1 MLHRFSVSF
10 ARGCFPLL
18 LFLAALCAASV
29 SRALEETGKE
39 TGIQPPGIPVE
50 AGTPVIVDT
59 VPVVPGSPEIPY
71 VMGMPVP
78 ASEVPEKTTK
88 KVDTVPVVPGS
99 PEIPYE
105 MGVPVPASEVPEKT
119 TKKVD
124 TVPVMPDTPEIVDTV
139 PAAVGTPVT
148 DAIEKTTGVGKKLAD
163 ISAAISKDS
172 GAKRVIFVLDPDVEG
187 TLLVLSYP
195 AAESHSTPTVGL
207 IKTDEHQTGK
217 LTDASGNDFRVVKGS
232 VLFED
237 ADGNLS
243 SVLFEDADG
252 NRSAT
257 PPAADPSDSASD
269 SAEGTAAPESSNP
282 PVRHSMRFDV
292 APGGGIHSDSDEF
305 NRVNDEIVGR
315 ESPLSY
321 GEFLE
326 MADSHDFDPSERVM
340 LWKVMADRQ
349 NPPISKDALKELYET
364 KRASIGDFKT
374 TIYRSY
380 IRSPFVYA
388 FKGDDYRLWK
398 TVSEG
403 SSENSEKVI
412 WARIDSIVKS
422 ERRLIDLYN
431 HPDGKRSVS
440 ASMTPVDQ
448 VDPNAPSILMGHFP
462 KTPLDHAWL
471 SDPMNKTGGYKT
483 QMGSLLGN
491 SGIETVFEK
500 PETLNGH
507 SCLIVGSFEKKF
519 YLDLEKDCSVYA
531 VDFYEPAP
539 PGGPLIGPGLYLARR
554 TVLHGLKD
562 YGGGVWLP
570 GSVESITYNPDGSC
584 KSENTEIYDKI
595 EINSGIPDSFFTEIP
610 EKEELPAEPQDSQ
623 FPEITGW
630 CYPYRN
636 PGFARVSSGFSY
648 HYTNDLDR
656 ITHSGSEEFSRA
668 KDEITGSG
676 SPLAFGEF
684 LELANRH
691 NLDSQDRA
699 ALWAVMKSRQNP
711 PVSIGKLREVYEKK
725 RNFIGDFS
733 STYHVGLKKYTFAQK
748 GESRLYIE
756 GAFERSGG
764 YCSNFYETAS
774 RSESAYRSVIRGP
787 EVNGKSPHM
796 ALIMPLDILFTT
808 SGLFPSEMPLSQAW
822 LFRARCGR
830 GVTGSDLAN
839 NILGRQHTEA
849 VVFEKPEVIDGRS
862 CLVVGTLFAKFY
874 LDPEKDYAVY
884 SVEHYIPVT
893 EDGRTTVLISSKSVL
908 HGLKDYG
915 GGVWLPETA
924 EILRYNPDGSPR
936 PAEEYVYD
944 EIKINSGIPDSFFD
958 DIIPADAVVVDTRDK

>member
-1 MLHRFSVSF
+1 MQCRFFVSF
-10 ARGCFPLL
+10 ARGAFLL
-18 LFLAALCAASV
+18 LIFLAALCAASV
-29 SRALEETGKE
+29 SRGLEVSKLAA
-39 TGIQPPGIPVE
+39 
-50 AGTPVIVDT
+50 AGTPVT
-59 VPVVPGSPEIPY
+59 E
-71 VMGMPVP
+71 
-78 ASEVPEKTTK
+78 
-88 KVDTVPVVPGS
+88 
-99 PEIPYE
+99 
-105 MGVPVPASEVPEKT
+105 
-119 TKKVD
+119 
-124 TVPVMPDTPEIVDTV
+124 
-139 PAAVGTPVT
+139 
-148 DAIEKTTGVGKKLAD
+148 AIEKTTGVGKKLAD

-172 GAKRVIFVLDPDVEG
+172 GAKRVIFVLDPASVGGDAVMQRADAEG

-195 AAESHSTPTVGL
+195 AAESHSTPTIGL

-237 ADGNLS
+237 ANGNLS
-243 SVLFEDADG
+243 T
-252 NRSAT
+252 T
-257 PPAADPSDSASD
+257 PPAAGPSDNASD
-269 SAEGTAAPESSNP
+269 SADGAAAPESSNP

-305 NRVNDEIVGR
+305 NRANDEIIGR

-326 MADSHDFDPSERVM
+326 TVDSRDFDSSERLM

-349 NPPISKDALKELYET
+349 NPPISKDSLKELYET

-380 IRSPFVYA
+380 VRSPFVYA

-398 TVSEG
+398 TVSEC

-412 WARIDSIVKS
+412 WTRIDSIVKS
-422 ERRLIDLYN
+422 EHRLIDLHN
-431 HPDGKRSVS
+431 LPDGKRSVN

-448 VDPNAPSILMGHFP
+448 VDPNAFSILMEHFP

-471 SDPMNKTGGYKT
+471 SDPLDKTGVYKT

-570 GSVESITYNPDGSC
+570 DSVETISYNPDGSC
-584 KSENTEIYDKI
+584 KSKDTDVYDKI
-595 EINSGIPDSFFTEIP
+595 EVNSGIPDSFFTEIP
-610 EKEELPAEPQDSQ
+610 EKEELPAEPRDPQ

-636 PGFARVSSGFSY
+636 AGFAGVGGDFSY
-648 HYTNDLDR
+648 SYTNDPDR
-656 ITHSGSEEFSRA
+656 ITHSDSEEFSRA
-668 KDEITGSG
+668 KGEITGSG
-676 SPLAFGEF
+676 TPLAFGEF
-684 LELANRH
+684 LDLTNRH
-691 NLDSQDRA
+691 NLDVQDRA
-699 ALWAVMKSRQNP
+699 ALWALMKSRQNP
-711 PVSIGKLREVYEKK
+711 PVNIGKLREVYEKK
-725 RNFIGDFS
+725 RNFIEDFS
-733 STYHVGLKKYTFAQK
+733 SAFHVGHKKYTFAQK
-748 GESRLYIE
+748 GEDKLYFE
-756 GAFERSGG
+756 GVFERPGG
-764 YCSNFYETAS
+764 CVSNFYETAS
-774 RSESAYRSVIRGP
+774 RSDSAYRSVIRGP
-787 EVNGKSPHM
+787 EVNGKSPLL
-796 ALIMPLDILFTT
+796 ALIMPVDIVNSL
-808 SGLFPSEMPLSQAW
+808 SGLYSSEMPLSQAW
-822 LFRARCGR
+822 LFKAKWGH
-830 GVTGSDLAN
+830 GVTGSDLGD
-839 NILGRQHTEA
+839 ILGKPNTDA

-862 CLVVGTLFAKFY
+862 YLVVGTLFAKFY

-884 SVEHYIPVT
+884 SVEQYSPVT
-893 EDGRTTVLISSKSVL
+893 TDGRTVVTISSKSIL

-924 EILRYNPDGSPR
+924 EIFHFNPDGSPR
-936 PAEEYVYD
+936 PGEEFVYD
-944 EIKINSGIPDSFFD
+944 EIKINSGIPDTFFD
-958 DIIPADAVVVDTRDK
+958 DIIPADAAVVDTRDK

>member
-59 VPVVPGSPEIPY
+59 VPVVAGSPEIPY

-88 KVDTVPVVPGS
+88 KVDTVP
-99 PEIPYE
+99 
-105 MGVPVPASEVPEKT
+105 
-119 TKKVD
+119 
-124 TVPVMPDTPEIVDTV
+124 
-139 PAAVGTPVT
+139 AAVGTPVT
-148 DAIEKTTGVGKKLAD
+148 DAIEKTTGEGKKLAD
-163 ISAAISKDS
+163 IFAAISNDS
-172 GAKRVIFVLDPDVEG
+172 GAKRVIFVLGTDVEG

-195 AAESHSTPTVGL
+195 AVESHSTPTVGL

-243 SVLFEDADG
+243 ATLFEDADG
-252 NRSAT
+252 NLSAT
-257 PPAADPSDSASD
+257 PPAADPSDNASGP
-269 SAEGTAAPESSNP
+269 AEGKAAPESSNP
-282 PVRHSMRFDV
+282 PVRHSIKFDV

-315 ESPLSY
+315 KSPLSY

-326 MADSHDFDPSERVM
+326 MADSHDFDPPERVM

-364 KRASIGDFKT
+364 KRASIGDFRT
-374 TIYRSY
+374 SINTSDI
-380 IRSPFVYA
+380 SPAGSSFVYA

-398 TVSEG
+398 TASEC
-403 SSENSEKVI
+403 SSGDSAKVI
-412 WARIDSIVKS
+412 HTRIDSVVKS
-422 ERRLIDLYN
+422 ECRYINLYN

-448 VDPNAPSILMGHFP
+448 VDPNAPSILIGHFP

-610 EKEELPAEPQDSQ
+610 EKEELPAEPQNPQ
-623 FPEITGW
+623 FPEEISRAW
-630 CYPYRN
+630 QYPYKN
-636 PGFARVSSGFSY
+636 PGFAGVSSGFSY

-656 ITHSGSEEFSRA
+656 ITNSGSEEFSRA
-668 KDEITGSG
+668 KDEITGSE
-676 SPLAFGEF
+676 SPLTFGGF

-691 NLDSQDRA
+691 NLDIQDRA

-711 PVSIGKLREVYEKK
+711 PVSIGELKEVYEKK

-733 STYHVGLKKYTFAQK
+733 STYRVGSKNYWKQYTFAQK
-748 GESRLYIE
+748 GEDRLYSE
-756 GAFERSGG
+756 GFFERSGG
-764 YCSNFYETAS
+764 YVSTFYETAS

-796 ALIMPLDILFTT
+796 ALIMPLDVLFTT

-822 LFRARCGR
+822 LFRAKCSR
-830 GVTGSDLAN
+830 GVTGSDLGN
-839 NILGRQHTEA
+839 VLGEQHTEA
-849 VVFEKPEVIDGRS
+849 VVFEKPEIIDGRS

-884 SVEHYIPVT
+884 SAEHYSPIT
-893 EDGRTTVLISSKSVL
+893 EDGRTTVAISTKSIL

-915 GGVWLPETA
+915 GGVWLPETV
-924 EILRYNPDGSPR
+924 EIFPYNPDGSPR
-936 PAEEYVYD
+936 PGEEYVYD

>member
-1 MLHRFSVSF
+1 MQCRFSVSF
-10 ARGCFPLL
+10 ARGYFPLL

-29 SRALEETGKE
+29 SRALEVSEL
-39 TGIQPPGIPVE
+39 
-50 AGTPVIVDT
+50 A
-59 VPVVPGSPEIPY
+59 
-71 VMGMPVP
+71 
-78 ASEVPEKTTK
+78 AS
-88 KVDTVPVVPGS
+88 
-99 PEIPYE
+99 
-105 MGVPVPASEVPEKT
+105 
-119 TKKVD
+119 
-124 TVPVMPDTPEIVDTV
+124 
-139 PAAVGTPVT
+139 GTPVT
-148 DAIEKTTGVGKKLAD
+148 EAIEKTTGVGKKLAD

-172 GAKRVIFVLDPDVEG
+172 GAKRVIFVLDPASVGGDAVMQRADVEG

-252 NRSAT
+252 NRSTT
-257 PPAADPSDSASD
+257 PPAADPSDSAAD

-282 PVRHSMRFDV
+282 PVRHSMRFDI
-292 APGGGIHSDSDEF
+292 APEGGIHSDSDEF

-374 TIYRSY
+374 TIYRSSV
-380 IRSPFVYA
+380 RSPFVYA

-412 WARIDSIVKS
+412 WTLIDSIVKS
-422 ERRLIDLYN
+422 ERRLINLYN
-431 HPDGKRSVS
+431 LPDGKRSVN
-440 ASMTPVDQ
+440 ARMTPVDQ
-448 VDPNAPSILMGHFP
+448 VDPDASSILMGHFP

-500 PETLNGH
+500 PENLNGH

-519 YLDLEKDCSVYA
+519 YLDLERDCSVYA

-562 YGGGVWLP
+562 YGGVWLP

-630 CYPYRN
+630 CYPYKN
-636 PGFARVSSGFSY
+636 PGWAGTGGDFSY
-648 HYTNDLDR
+648 RYTNDLDR

-748 GESRLYIE
+748 GESRLYTE
-756 GAFERSGG
+756 GFFERPGG
-764 YCSNFYETAS
+764 CVSNYYETAS

-796 ALIMPLDILFTT
+796 ALIMPLDVLFTT
-808 SGLFPSEMPLSQAW
+808 SGLFPTEMPLSQAW
-822 LFRARCGR
+822 LFRAKWGR
-830 GVTGSDLAN
+830 GVTGSDLG
-839 NILGRQHTEA
+839 NILGRQHTQA
-849 VVFEKPEVIDGRS
+849 VVFEKPEIIDGRS

-884 SVEHYIPVT
+884 SAEHYSPIT
-893 EDGRTTVLISSKSVL
+893 EDGRTTVAISTKSVL

-915 GGVWLPETA
+915 GGVWLPETV
-924 EILRYNPDGSPR
+924 EIFHYNPDGSPR
-936 PAEEYVYD
+936 PGEEYVYD

>member
-59 VPVVPGSPEIPY
+59 VPVVPGSP
-71 VMGMPVP
+71 
-78 ASEVPEKTTK
+78 K
-88 KVDTVPVVPGS
+88 
-99 PEIPYE
+99 
-105 MGVPVPASEVPEKT
+105 
-119 TKKVD
+119 
-124 TVPVMPDTPEIVDTV
+124 IVDTV
-139 PAAVGTPVT
+139 PAAVGTTVT

-163 ISAAISKDS
+163 ISAAISNDS
-172 GAKRVIFVLDPDVEG
+172 GAKRVIFVLGTDVEG

-195 AAESHSTPTVGL
+195 AVESHSTPTVGL

-243 SVLFEDADG
+243 L
-252 NRSAT
+252 T
-257 PPAADPSDSASD
+257 LPAANPSDNASGP
-269 SAEGTAAPESSNP
+269 AEGEAAPESSNP

-321 GEFLE
+321 NEFLE

-374 TIYRSY
+374 TIYRSSV
-380 IRSPFVYA
+380 RSPFVYA
-388 FKGDDYRLWK
+388 FKGDDYRLMK
-398 TVSEG
+398 TISEC
-403 SSENSEKVI
+403 SSGDSEKVI
-412 WARIDSIVKS
+412 YTRIESFVKS
-422 ERRLIDLYN
+422 EYRHIHLYN

-448 VDPNAPSILMGHFP
+448 VDPDSTLVRFFP

-483 QMGSLLGN
+483 QMGSLLGG

-500 PETLNGH
+500 PENLNGH

-519 YLDLEKDCSVYA
+519 YLDLERDCSVYA

-796 ALIMPLDILFTT
+796 ALIMPLDVLFTT

-893 EDGRTTVLISSKSVL
+893 EDGRTTVAISTKSVL